1 MFSHRQIKMIG
12 ACASISIVLFVAGCG
27 DEEKPA
33 AAAEAQPR
41 IELTPELEQAV
52 TDYTSYVQKQ
62 TDLLV
67 ARTEKFADAVKGGDI
82 DQAKA
87 QFAFAREPFEAI
99 EPVAGSFGDLDP
111 RIDSR
116 ENDAVEEQDWTG
128 FHRIEKALWIAN
140 TTDGM
145 DQVADQLVTDV
156 KELQTKAKTVKL
168 TPIDMTTGAVDLLG
182 EVSKGKITGEEDRYS
197 HTDLYD
203 FQANVDG
210 ARRVFVVL
218 KPIIK
223 QSDPEL
229 AKTIETEFDDVYTA
243 LDGYKNGDEYVSYTE
258 LGDSDTKKLS
268 QAVDALAEPL
278 SRMAASLEQ

>member
-1 MFSHRQIKMIG
+1 MIG
-12 ACASISIVLFVAGCG
+12 ACASISIVLFAAGCG
-27 DEEKPA
+27 DEEKP

-52 TDYTSYVQKQ
+52 TDYTSFVQEQ
-62 TDLLV
+62 TGLLV
-67 ARTEKFADAVKGGDI
+67 KRTEKFADAVKGGDI

-87 QFAFAREPFEAI
+87 QFTSAREPFEAI

-210 ARRVFVVL
+210 ARQVFVVL

-229 AKTIETEFDDVYTA
+229 AKTIEIEFDHVYTA